1 MRWWRLALVI
11 LAGVLA
17 AAAATVLAVVVNVA
31 TGGTANWFPAAG
43 QHPLWWTV
51 GATAAV
57 AVASLLVWGTQRR
70 YERGLQALA
79 PAVQRPEPW
88 VVDRP
93 GEVDQ
98 IVAALQRRAGGTVG
112 ITTAVHGAGG
122 FGKTTV
128 AKLVR
133 ADRRV
138 LRRYRG
144 RIYWVTLGRDARK
157 QALTGLV
164 NGLIAQVDPGRAVA
178 FTDTRQAG
186 EHLGALLASGPRR
199 LLVLDDVWSEEQVAV
214 FPAGGKSARLVT
226 TRNPSL
232 AAGTVVPV
240 KVDQMSAKQAQT
252 LLLAGLPPLPPRV
265 VHGLVKETG
274 RWPLLVRLVNKILA
288 DQAKLQPD
296 VTAAAEDLLNR
307 LRSGGALQVDQWTGA
322 ATQDL
327 DVNDPDQRR
336 TAIRATIQA
345 STSLLNP
352 TELIRFAELAIFV
365 EDETIP
371 VTLITALWKAT
382 GGLDRMAAGALCTRL
397 ADLALLALIPGSD
410 GGAVTMHDVIRD
422 YLRDELGGARLA
434 ELHQVLLD
442 AVAGDLPKAAPVAAG
457 ADMVTAWWEL
467 PEAAR
472 YLWEHL
478 IGHLLAAERPAEAGE
493 LAADLR
499 WVGARL
505 QFGPAGPSAD
515 LALIGTPRTER
526 LRRVLG
532 QAAHLLTPTHPAHSL
547 IDILYGKVSHD
558 PEWGNQAQALA
569 PTRKLPALINN
580 WPRSDQPDPA
590 LRRILAGHTNGVTAV
605 AIAPDGTWLATAS
618 QDKSARIWDAATGQQ
633 RHHLRHTSLVRS
645 VAIAPDGTWLATASW
660 DNSARIWDA
669 ATGQQRHHLRHPG
682 MVLVA
687 IAPDGTWL
695 ATAGWENSA
704 RIWDA
709 ATGQQRH
716 HLTGHTSP
724 VRSVAIAPDG
734 TWLATA
740 SRDKSARIWDA
751 ATGQQR
757 HHLRHTSPVTAVA
770 IAPDGTW
777 LATASPDRSARIWD
791 AATGSAIAVMRVH
804 GSLHHCAMS
813 PSGQS
818 LAVAGQA
825 GLYMFTFKP

>member
-144 RIYWVTLGRDARK
+144 RIYWGTLGRDARK

-178 FTDTRQAG
+178 FTDARQAG

-382 GGLDRMAAGALCTRL
+382 GGLDRMAAGRCA
-397 ADLALLALIPGSD
+397 PG
-410 GGAVTMHDVIRD
+410 
-422 YLRDELGGARLA
+422 
-434 ELHQVLLD
+434 
-442 AVAGDLPKAAPVAAG
+442 
-457 ADMVTAWWEL
+457 W
-467 PEAAR
+467 
-472 YLWEHL
+472 
-478 IGHLLAAERPAEAGE
+478 
-493 LAADLR
+493 
-499 WVGARL
+499 
-505 QFGPAGPSAD
+505 
-515 LALIGTPRTER
+515 
-526 LRRVLG
+526 
-532 QAAHLLTPTHPAHSL
+532 PT
-547 IDILYGKVSHD
+547 
-558 PEWGNQAQALA
+558 
-569 PTRKLPALINN
+569 
-580 WPRSDQPDPA
+580 
-590 LRRILAGHTNGVTAV
+590 
-605 AIAPDGTWLATAS
+605 
-618 QDKSARIWDAATGQQ
+618 
-633 RHHLRHTSLVRS
+633 
-645 VAIAPDGTWLATASW
+645 
-660 DNSARIWDA
+660 
-669 ATGQQRHHLRHPG
+669 
-682 MVLVA
+682 
-687 IAPDGTWL
+687 
-695 ATAGWENSA
+695 
-704 RIWDA
+704 
-709 ATGQQRH
+709 
-716 HLTGHTSP
+716 
-724 VRSVAIAPDG
+724 
-734 TWLATA
+734 
-740 SRDKSARIWDA
+740 
-751 ATGQQR
+751 
-757 HHLRHTSPVTAVA
+757 
-770 IAPDGTW
+770 
-777 LATASPDRSARIWD
+777 
-791 AATGSAIAVMRVH
+791 
-804 GSLHHCAMS
+804 
-813 PSGQS
+813 
-818 LAVAGQA
+818 
-825 GLYMFTFKP
+825 